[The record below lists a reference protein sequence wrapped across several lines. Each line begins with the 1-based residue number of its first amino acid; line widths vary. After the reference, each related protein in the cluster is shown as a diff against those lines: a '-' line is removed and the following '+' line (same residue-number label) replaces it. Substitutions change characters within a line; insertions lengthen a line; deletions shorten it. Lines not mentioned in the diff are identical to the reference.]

1 MTLIQNHTRG
11 ISRGKA
17 GLCFVRINGHLYN
30 PGRPRIL
37 AGLALGS
44 DEQRHHVCH
53 RIQDGTIR
61 IHPGKLV
68 LHRTGC
74 QQFAGLAKSRTGFL
88 EARS

>member
-1 MTLIQNHTRG
+1 MSKGDRSHKKARLSFRIKRGG

-37 AGLALGS
+37 AGLAFGS
-44 DEQRHHVCH
+44 DERRHHVRH

-68 LHRTGC
+68 LHGAQR
-74 QQFAGLAKSRTGFL
+74 Q
-88 EARS
+88 